1 MRTVFVIPILIL
13 SLCGSASANW
23 FNKSEKHL
31 TTCQNEAVHRYYE
44 DTSSED
50 VRRHIMIAHGY
61 IFKEFCH
68 EEGWP
73 KPDCYRLKYKS
84 EGR

>member
-1 MRTVFVIPILIL
+1 MRPFID
-13 SLCGSASANW
+13 
-23 FNKSEKHL
+23 
-31 TTCQNEAVHRYYE
+31 RYYE